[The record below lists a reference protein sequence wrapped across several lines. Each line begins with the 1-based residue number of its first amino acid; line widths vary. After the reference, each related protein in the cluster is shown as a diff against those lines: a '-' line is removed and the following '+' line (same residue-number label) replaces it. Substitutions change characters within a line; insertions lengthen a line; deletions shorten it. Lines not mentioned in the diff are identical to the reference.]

1 MRLDPRRGSAL
12 RRERR
17 AQLTAALLGA
27 FKNSIDELRAL
38 ASDYDVD
45 GLAANLPGASASVG
59 VVIRGLV
66 DVSCD
71 CGESIVESVAR
82 SARRRRPHNQELAAA
97 VNETW
102 PFAGGLDY
110 ACVDALVRQVR
121 TAGISVEQL
130 RRATGNVL
138 GAVRPPLWDTCGPE
152 PIEDLLEGLAQLGG
166 HPLKLALV
174 AHQLRTP
181 KARPGSAMTV
191 SEMETDFQPFL
202 ADNETRHMVNAA
214 LLLRRPLLVTG
225 NPGTGKSRLA
235 YAVAHELNLGP
246 VLRWSINTSSTLRD
260 GLYDYDAVGRLQA
273 TAPGAD
279 GTPVRASALGD
290 FLTLG
295 PLGTALLP
303 WDRPR
308 VVLVDEIDKSHVDL
322 PNDLLHVFEDGQ
334 FPIRELLRA
343 DPAER
348 SATVIGHGRVAIP
361 DGVVRCSEFPL
372 VIMSSNGER
381 EFPAAFRRRCLELHV
396 RPPSA
401 ERLGEIIAEHF
412 SKGRFAAGLPDGWQR
427 LCKEF
432 VERRDRDALAT
443 DQLMNAIYLRACGVG
458 KDPAW
463 DQILASVWHAL
474 SDA

>member
-1 MRLDPRRGSAL
+1 MT
-12 RRERR
+12 E
-17 AQLTAALLGA
+17 
-27 FKNSIDELRAL
+27 
-38 ASDYDVD
+38 
-45 GLAANLPGASASVG
+45 ASASTSWHIYQG
-59 VVIRGLV
+59 TNA
-66 DVSCD
+66 
-71 CGESIVESVAR
+71 AR
-82 SARRRRPHNQELAAA
+82 P
-97 VNETW
+97 
-102 PFAGGLDY
+102 GG
-110 ACVDALVRQVR
+110 
-121 TAGISVEQL
+121 
-130 RRATGNVL
+130 
-138 GAVRPPLWDTCGPE
+138 PPRIPPPPPW
-152 PIEDLLEGLAQLGG
+152 
-166 HPLKLALV
+166 
-174 AHQLRTP
+174 RTP
-181 KARPGSAMTV
+181 KARPGSAIAVT
-191 SEMETDFQPFL
+191 EMEADFQPFL
-202 ADNETRHMVNAA
+202 ADDETRHMVNAA

-225 NPGTGKSRLA
+225 NPGTGKTRLA

-260 GLYDYDAVGRLQA
+260 GLYDYDAIGRLQA

-279 GTPVRASALGD
+279 GAPARASALGD

-343 DPAER
+343 ESAER

-361 DGVVRCSEFPL
+361 DGIVRCSEFPL

-396 RPPSA
+396 KPPSA

-412 SKGRFAAGLPDGWQR
+412 SKGRFAGGLPDGWQR

-443 DQLMNAIYLRACGVG
+443 DQLMNAIYLRTCGVG
-458 KDPAW
+458 KDPVW
-463 DQILASVWHAL
+463 DQVLASVWHAL